1 MRSSSLLQRLIG
13 FMLAVALGVLAFI
26 WASGAAAD
34 VPAQPGAVTPA
45 PAPAQPAPA
54 PTAQA
59 GAPVTVDGKVIFRVR
74 ERIGAFTP
82 SERADAISKRINE
95 LATNPFLPADY
106 VAPGFRF
113 SPGNLAP
120 ADRSVPKDGA

>member
-34 VPAQPGAVTPA
+34 VPAQPGAETPA
-45 PAPAQPAPA
+45 PAPA

-59 GAPVTVDGKVIFRVR
+59 GAPVTVDGKVIFRLR
-74 ERIGAFTP
+74 ERSGAFTP

>member
-13 FMLAVALGVLAFI
+13 FMLALALGVLAFI

-34 VPAQPGAVTPA
+34 VPAQLAAGT
-45 PAPAQPAPA
+45 PAPA

-74 ERIGAFTP
+74 ERSGAFTP

>member
-13 FMLAVALGVLAFI
+13 FMLALALGVLAFI

-45 PAPAQPAPA
+45 PAPA

-59 GAPVTVDGKVIFRVR
+59 GAPVIVDGKVIFRLR
-74 ERIGAFTP
+74 ERSGAFTP
-82 SERADAISKRINE
+82 SERTDAISKRINE

-113 SPGNLAP
+113 SPGNIAP
-120 ADRSVPKDGA
+120 ADRQAPKDGS